1 MKPEWVRFE
10 SARPL
15 NVGRDSPGVDSIEP
29 SRLGRADRILTYD
42 RPRLWTQIKTEVRP
56 LCKQHRE
63 PECWQN
69 REHRLLDNDKTD
81 Q

>member
-1 MKPEWVRFE
+1 MKPGWVRFE

-42 RPRLWTQIKTEVRP
+42 RPRLWMQIKTEV
-56 LCKQHRE
+56 
-63 PECWQN
+63 
-69 REHRLLDNDKTD
+69 
-81 Q
+81 